1 MVPTGSSRTLRVF
14 QPRAAIRKLPSRS
27 QTPRT
32 RRRPSRA
39 TTSMGKRIPQVW
51 TPEEGT
57 MKRPPPGSRPTLPSK
72 PTSRDQAVDATRMLE
87 PTTVFLLVLT
97 IAICLP
103 GCTVVCLQRLGRFLS
118 APNQDRQ
125 DHYAENSRNHAN
137 NGSSV
142 HVVSFLL
149 RLRHRLSIGP
159 TY

>member
-1 MVPTGSSRTLRVF
+1 MVPAGSSRTLRVF
-14 QPRAAIRKLPSRS
+14 QPTAAIRKLPSLS
-27 QTPRT
+27 HTPST
-32 RRRPSRA
+32 RMRQSRA
-39 TTSMGKRIPQVW
+39 TTSMGKSIPQVW

-72 PTSRDQAVDATRMLE
+72 PTNRDQAVDATPMPA
-87 PTTVFLLVLT
+87 PTMVFLLTLT
-97 IAICLP
+97 ISICLA
-103 GCTVVCLQRLGRFLS
+103 GCMIVCLDRLGRFLS

-159 TY
+159 SY